1 MTFAPS
7 PFVPSSAPR
16 PTARAVAALLL
27 SLAAASPATAIPLP
41 FSAYANVYGYVQTSY
56 SSPLLGQ
63 VQFSLSGTQVSAYNN
78 GAGGAQT
85 TGVAATTFAIDAGA
99 ASGFDP
105 LYDII
110 TNSGQYGYAY
120 TGKAEVAG
128 VRMRSQIASSVVD
141 LGGPAISP
149 NSSLQ
154 AYASAQWNQQFL
166 IGATANRPTGSYGAI
181 LVGLTLEGGF
191 PAGTPGYAAHA
202 YNQASTSF
210 TDSAGVSYQSSFTVS
225 TYAGDPSWT
234 GSSTAYKKLLFQYGT
249 PFSINLYQ
257 TSYTGNTAAAD
268 FFDTGY
274 ISSIEL
280 PYGATLESGA
290 QQAGLG
296 TQSALYGNVTQSATP
311 DALNTNWDFGNNGG
325 GFTPPVPEPSS
336 GALMLAGAA
345 ALAWAMARRRR
356 AAAGPAFTGGKS
368 GAPTCNP
375 S

>member
-7 PFVPSSAPR
+7 LVVPSSALSL
-16 PTARAVAALLL
+16 TARAVAAMLL
-27 SLAAASPATAIPLP
+27 SVAAASPATAIPLP
-41 FSAYANVYGYVQTSY
+41 FSAYANVYGYIQTSY

-63 VQFSLSGTQVSAYNN
+63 VQFSLAGTQVSAYNN
-78 GAGGAQT
+78 GSGGVQT
-85 TGVAATTFAIDAGA
+85 TGVAATTFAIDPGS

-110 TNSGQYGYAY
+110 TNSGQYGYSY
-120 TGKAEVAG
+120 SGKAEVAG
-128 VRMRSQIASSVVD
+128 VKMRSQIASSVVD
-141 LGGPAISP
+141 LGGPSISP

-166 IGATANRPTGSYGAI
+166 IGATANRPNGSYGAI
-181 LVGLTLEGGF
+181 LVGLTLDGGF
-191 PAGTPGYAAHA
+191 PAGTPNYAAHA
-202 YNQASTSF
+202 YDQASTSF

-225 TYAGDPSWT
+225 TYAGDPGWT

-249 PFSINLYQ
+249 PFSISLYQ
-257 TSYTGNTAAAD
+257 ATYTGNSAAAD

-296 TQSALYGNVTQSATP
+296 SLSALYGNVTQSATP
-311 DALNTNWDFGNNGG
+311 DAVNTNWDFGNNGG

-345 ALAWAMARRRR
+345 ALAWAVVRRRPV
-356 AAAGPAFTGGKS
+356 AARPTVTGGKS
-368 GAPTCNP
+368 GA
-375 S
+375 